1 MTAPHEVEA
10 LVIDARFEKAIEE
23 RLAKLN
29 FKRRHTRKC
38 RAGKKIGEW
47 HEWKQVEE
55 DGKKKGRG
63 CACPY
68 YALGVLDQ
76 AKGFYP
82 YATGKTSK
90 THAENQVRIWL
101 KTGRYGVNEDPNTTP
116 IKDAVEDYMDYVKK
130 DVGASDSTIQK
141 YQTLMDQFEAF
152 AKWKGITSIQRFD
165 GYGKDSIGDAVV
177 LEFRR
182 AWADPNAGYKLGNP
196 AWRTMSDETAKRA
209 AKTLRL
215 FFNRCIDRKWILQ
228 SPVRL
233 LKFPK
238 NKNPKNR
245 TKADVKYL
253 TAAQFN
259 DILWAVDAKL
269 SDRERRSDY
278 HRGRLK
284 ALIMICRWGG
294 LRISDGVALHK
305 NQIQGDVLY
314 IDNTRKSDSSVKVP
328 LPKEAM
334 DVLNAI
340 TPYANGFFFCEGG
353 EESLASAHD
362 LYSKN
367 IAEIFTKAGIRTK
380 VDNMLT
386 HRFRHTFVVDLLEKG
401 VPLETVSLL
410 IGHQSIKTTQD
421 YYAGWTKGYMDRA
434 AKLVR
439 DSWVKQA
446 DAL

>member
-1 MTAPHEVEA
+1 MTTPNELEA
-10 LVIDARFEKAIEE
+10 LVRDARLEKAIED

-29 FKRRHTRKC
+29 FKRRHSRKC
-38 RAGKKIGEW
+38 RAEKKIGEW

-68 YALGVLDQ
+68 YALGVLEP

-82 YATGKTSK
+82 YATGKTNK
-90 THAENQVRIWL
+90 AEAEDQVRRWL
-101 KTGRYGVNEDPNTTP
+101 QTGQFGVNEDPDSTP
-116 IKDAVEDYMDYVKK
+116 INVAVKDYMKYVQL
-130 DVGASDSTIQK
+130 DLGASSATLKK
-141 YQTLMDQFEAF
+141 YRTLMDQFEAF

-177 LEFRR
+177 LDFRR

-196 AWRTMSDETAKRA
+196 AWRTMSDDTAKRA

-228 SPVRL
+228 APVRL

-253 TAAQFN
+253 TAAQFT
-259 DILWAVDAKL
+259 DILWAVEAKL
-269 SDRERRSDY
+269 SDRERRSEY
-278 HRGRLK
+278 HRDRLK
-284 ALIMICRWGG
+284 ALIMVCRWGG

-334 DVLNAI
+334 DALSAI
-340 TPYANGFFFCEGG
+340 KPYPSGFYFCEN
-353 EESLASAHD
+353 EETLASAHS

-367 IAEIFTKAGIRTK
+367 IAELFEKAGIRTK
-380 VDNMLT
+380 VDNKLT

-439 DSWVKQA
+439 DSWGKQA